1 VSGTLEHVPAVTVFI
16 GDDTRMGC
24 GLMATAL
31 QRSRYKLEVI
41 GSATD
46 SAGIRDG
53 LRQNHTNVAII
64 SARLRD
70 GATAG
75 FGVTREVRTSHPDT
89 SVILMLDSID
99 RLMVV
104 EAVCAGASGIFSR
117 DQRFE
122 LLCKCVHVVSQGQVW
137 AGNKEVR
144 FIMESLAQGSAQS
157 VELSALAKGP
167 NRLTK
172 READLVTLVAE
183 GLTNRDISRQLN
195 LSEHTVRNYLFRI
208 FNKVGTSN
216 RLELALYALSR
227 KREDGDAQGN

>member
-1 VSGTLEHVPAVTVFI
+1 MSHALQQVPEVTVFI
-16 GDDTRMGC
+16 GDETRMGC
-24 GLMATAL
+24 ELMATAL
-31 QRSRYKLEVI
+31 QRSRYRLTVV
-41 GSATD
+41 GSAID

-53 LRQNHTNVAII
+53 LRQNQTSVAII
-64 SARLRD
+64 SARLRE

-75 FGVTREVRTSHPDT
+75 FGVTREVRSSHPDT
-89 SVILMLDSID
+89 SVIMMLDSIE
-99 RLMVV
+99 RFLVL
-104 EAVCAGASGIFSR
+104 EAVRAGAVGIFSR
-117 DQRFE
+117 EERFE

-137 AGNKEVR
+137 AGNRELR
-144 FIMESLAQGSAQS
+144 FIIESMAQGSA
-157 VELSALAKGP
+157 ESAEPPVAKGP
-167 NRLTK
+167 NSLTK

-227 KREDGDAQGN
+227 KRNESQGN

>member
-1 VSGTLEHVPAVTVFI
+1 MSDALQQVPEVTVFI
-16 GDDTRMGC
+16 GDETRMGC
-24 GLMATAL
+24 ELIATAL
-31 QRSRYKLEVI
+31 QRSRYKLTVV
-41 GSATD
+41 GSATN

-53 LRQNHTNVAII
+53 LRQNESNVAII
-64 SARLRD
+64 SARLKE

-75 FGVTREVRTSHPDT
+75 FSVTREVRSSHPDT
-89 SVILMLDSID
+89 SVVIMLDSIE
-99 RLMVV
+99 RFLVL
-104 EAVCAGASGIFSR
+104 EAIRAGAIGIFSR
-117 DQRFE
+117 EERFE

-137 AGNKEVR
+137 AGNKELQ
-144 FIMESLAQGSAQS
+144 FIIASVAQGSAQS
-157 VELSALAKGP
+157 TDLPASKRP
-167 NRLTK
+167 SLTK

-227 KREDGDAQGN
+227 KRDDNQGD

>member
-1 VSGTLEHVPAVTVFI
+1 VPTALQHVPEVTVFI
-16 GDDTRMGC
+16 CDDTRMGC
-24 GLMATAL
+24 ELMATAL
-31 QRSRYKLEVI
+31 QRSRYRLTVV

-53 LRQNHTNVAII
+53 LRQNQTNVAII
-64 SARLRD
+64 SARLRE

-75 FGVTREVRTSHPDT
+75 LGVTREVRTAHPNT
-89 SVILMLDSID
+89 SVIMMLDSIE
-99 RLMVV
+99 RFLVI
-104 EAVCAGASGIFSR
+104 EAIRAGACGIFSR
-117 DQRFE
+117 ERQIE

-137 AGNKEVR
+137 AGNKELR
-144 FIMESLAQGSAQS
+144 FIIDSLAQGSAQLADPI
-157 VELSALAKGP
+157 VAKGP
-167 NRLTK
+167 NSLTK

-227 KREDGDAQGN
+227 KRDESQGD

>member
-1 VSGTLEHVPAVTVFI
+1 MVSSAPQHVPEVTVFI
-16 GDDTRMGC
+16 CDDTPMGC
-24 GLMATAL
+24 ELMATAL
-31 QRSRYKLEVI
+31 QRSRYRLTVI

-53 LRQNHTNVAII
+53 LRENQTDVAII
-64 SARLRD
+64 SARLRE
-70 GATAG
+70 TAG
-75 FGVTREVRTSHPDT
+75 FSVTREVRTSHPNT
-89 SVILMLDSID
+89 SVIMMLDAIE
-99 RLMVV
+99 RVPV
-104 EAVCAGASGIFSR
+104 IEAIRAGASGIFSR
-117 DQRFE
+117 EERFE

-137 AGNKEVR
+137 AGNKELR
-144 FIMESLAQGSAQS
+144 FIIDYLAQLSAQS
-157 VELSALAKGP
+157 ADLPVAKGP
-167 NRLTK
+167 NSLTK

-227 KREDGDAQGN
+227 KRDESQHSR